1 MFFFQVTSPVVFVH
15 TDAFSSGNEF
25 LHFGDPVIL
34 SSDLKWQ
41 DNMELVA
48 IYLLLK
54 TEKQTLMDVQQLCYL
69 LFGSATKCLSF
80 IFINVYNAV

>member
-1 MFFFQVTSPVVFVH
+1 MFFQAVSPVVFVH

-25 LHFGDPVIL
+25 LHLGDPVIL

-41 DNMELVA
+41 DNVELVA

-54 TEKQTLMDVQQLCYL
+54 TKLQSLLAVQQLCY
-69 LFGSATKCLSF
+69 GGRSRNGC
-80 IFINVYNAV
+80 N